1 MSRSSN
7 NLAPI
12 STTSWREIQNR
23 AKELGF
29 QQIGVTSTDLG
40 SHIERYKEWI
50 DQGYHAD
57 LAYMRAHG
65 SKRWTPEELIEG
77 TLRVMSVR
85 MDYLPEGME
94 SANQQLAD
102 PEAAY
107 ISRYTLGRDYHKL
120 IRNRLKQLIAFIR
133 EQSEAELN
141 FRAFVDSAPVLERAI
156 AQKSGLGWFGK
167 NTMIINREAGSW
179 FFLGEI
185 YTNLELPLSTAY
197 EEDHC
202 GRCTACL
209 TVCPTNAFNGPYSL
223 DARKCIS
230 YLTIENKNAIPVELR
245 KPMGNRIFG
254 CDDCQ
259 LVCPWNRFA
268 KQSPENDFSPRSK
281 LNEAKLTELFS
292 WSEEAFLKNTEGSAI
307 RRAGYE
313 GWLRNIAVAL
323 GNAPSN
329 PDVIQA
335 LQKRLNDPSELV
347 KEHVA
352 WALEQHSQT
361 MID

>member
-1 MSRSSN
+1 MSLSTN

-12 STTSWREIQNR
+12 SPALWNAIQNR
-23 AKELGF
+23 AKKLGF
-29 QQIGVTSTDLG
+29 QKIGVTSTDLG
-40 SHIERYKEWI
+40 KHVARYKKWI

-57 LAYMRAHG
+57 LDYMRAHG
-65 SKRWTPEELIEG
+65 SKRWAPDELIEG

-85 MDYLPEGME
+85 MDYLPEAME
-94 SANQQLAD
+94 TANQQLAD

-120 IRNRLKQLIAFIR
+120 IRNRLKRLIGFIR

-156 AQKSGLGWFGK
+156 AQQAGLGWFGK
-167 NTMIINREAGSW
+167 NTMIISREEGSW

-185 YTNLELPLSTAY
+185 YTNLELPLTAAY
-197 EEDHC
+197 EEEHC

-209 TVCPTNAFNGPYSL
+209 DVCPTNAFNGPYSL
-223 DARKCIS
+223 DTRKCIS
-230 YLTIENKNAIPVELR
+230 YLTIENKNAIPIELR
-245 KPMGNRIFG
+245 KAMGNRIFG

-268 KQSPENDFSPRSK
+268 KQSSEDDFTPRNK
-281 LNEAKLTELFS
+281 LDEATLTELFA
-292 WSEEAFLKNTEGSAI
+292 WSEEEFLKNTEGSAI

-329 PDVIQA
+329 PNIIQA
-335 LQKRLNDPSELV
+335 LKSRKNEPSELV
-347 KEHVA
+347 REHIN
-352 WALEQHSQT
+352 WALEQHS
-361 MID
+361 